1 MEQAADNRFV
11 IIGCADADKEAI
23 ARPTITYAQDAW
35 RRLRKNPIAMASIVV
50 LVLMVVLVIF
60 GPLLCGWEYDYMP
73 PTLKNLPP
81 SAEHWFGTD
90 MLGRDIFA
98 RVCVGGRVSLLIA
111 LVCTCVQVVVGCA
124 YGGFMA
130 YFGGWV
136 DNIMMR
142 VIEVMMSIPYL
153 LVVIIVMMVL
163 DTALS

>member
-60 GPLLCGWEYDYMP
+60 GPLLCGWEYDYMQ

-81 SAEHWFGTD
+81 CAEHWFGTD
-90 MLGRDIFA
+90 MLGRDILD

-111 LVCTCVQVVVGCA
+111 LV
-124 YGGFMA
+124 
-130 YFGGWV
+130 
-136 DNIMMR
+136 
-142 VIEVMMSIPYL
+142 
-153 LVVIIVMMVL
+153 
-163 DTALS
+163 

>member
-60 GPLLCGWEYDYMP
+60 GPLLCGWEYDYMQ

-111 LVCTCVQVVVGCA
+111 A
-124 YGGFMA
+124 PPA
-130 YFGGWV
+130 ASWPISAAGWT
-136 DNIMMR
+136 I
-142 VIEVMMSIPYL
+142 S
-153 LVVIIVMMVL
+153 
-163 DTALS
+163 